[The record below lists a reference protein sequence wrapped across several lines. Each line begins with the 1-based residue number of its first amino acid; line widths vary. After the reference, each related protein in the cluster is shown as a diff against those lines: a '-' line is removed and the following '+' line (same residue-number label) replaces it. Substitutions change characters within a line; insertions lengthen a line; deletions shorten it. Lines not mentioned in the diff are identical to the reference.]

1 MNLLFKAFFTLVFFT
16 TLVSLSGCCVVVFF
30 VDYNIFLD
38 DRSYLS
44 KKFIQM
50 ILSLDA
56 FQNFVYCVFFLHK
69 NPLVIVNV
77 SILFATVPFT
87 FAE

>member
-1 MNLLFKAFFTLVFFT
+1 MIQ
-16 TLVSLSGCCVVVFF
+16 SLS
-30 VDYNIFLD
+30 
-38 DRSYLS
+38 
-44 KKFIQM
+44 
-50 ILSLDA
+50 A
-56 FQNFVYCVFFLHK
+56 FENFVYCAFFLYK

>member
-1 MNLLFKAFFTLVFFT
+1 
-16 TLVSLSGCCVVVFF
+16 
-30 VDYNIFLD
+30 
-38 DRSYLS
+38 
-44 KKFIQM
+44 M
-50 ILSLDA
+50 ILSLGA

-87 FAE
+87 FAEEDTEKWDCARKLNA

>member
-44 KKFIQM
+44 KKLIQM
-50 ILSLDA
+50 ILSLGA